1 MTHPLPHRRRA
12 WLLGVLV
19 PVLVTAAAWVVAARL
34 VPRLPEE
41 VAVHWGPSGV
51 PDRTGSVAELVV
63 PMAVISGL
71 SLLVMAAFSVL
82 TGRQAITR
90 RLTLG
95 LAVGMSAL
103 FAGMTLAS
111 VVVQVDVATAADA
124 GSPDGWLVVSIL
136 VALALG
142 TTAGALAGADPALP
156 ATGTV
161 AEGAPTADLPE
172 GHRAVWVRGVAGLG
186 TTVTWVVVA
195 AGVVAAVA
203 LWLLADTLL
212 PLVVAVPLLALVLT
226 MTTWQVQVDARGL
239 TARGTFGWP
248 RIHVPAGEVERAD
261 VTTVRPFAEFGGWG
275 LRTSVGGT
283 VGVVIRSGEAIAV
296 ERSGGRRIVVTVDDA
311 ASAAGLLNTY
321 AARARH
327 HTSARDATSD

>member
-1 MTHPLPHRRRA
+1 MTQPLPHRRRA
-12 WLLGVLV
+12 WVLGVLV
-19 PVLVTAAAWVVAARL
+19 PALITAASWLAVVRL
-34 VPRLPEE
+34 LPRLPDP

-51 PDRTGSVAELVV
+51 VDRTGTVAELVA

-95 LAVGMSAL
+95 LAVGLATL
-103 FAGMTLAS
+103 FAGMTLVS
-111 VVVQVDVATAADA
+111 VTSQVDAATAADA
-124 GSPDGWLVVSIL
+124 ASPDGWLAVSIL
-136 VALALG
+136 AAVALGAV
-142 TTAGALAGADPALP
+142 AGALAGSDPALP
-156 ATGTV
+156 ATGT
-161 AEGAPTADLPE
+161 AADGAPTADLPE

-195 AGVVAAVA
+195 AGTAASAA
-203 LWLLADTLL
+203 LWLLADTAL
-212 PLVVAVPLLALVLT
+212 PLVVTLPLLALLLT

-248 RIHVPAGEVERAD
+248 RVHVPAGEVERAD

-275 LRTSVGGT
+275 LRTSVGGK
-283 VGVVIRSGEAIAV
+283 VGVVIRTGEAIAV
-296 ERSGGRRIVVTVDDA
+296 ERSGGRHLVITVDDA
-311 ASAAGLLNTY
+311 ASGAALLNTY
-321 AARARH
+321 AARAR
-327 HTSARDATSD
+327 TAPARDATSD

>member
-1 MTHPLPHRRRA
+1 MTESLPHRRRV

-19 PVLVTAAAWVVAARL
+19 PALITAAAWLVVVRL
-34 VPRLPEE
+34 LPRLPDP

-51 PDRTGSVAELVV
+51 DRTGSVAELLV

-71 SLLVMAAFSVL
+71 SLIVMAAFSVL

-95 LAVGMSAL
+95 LAVGLATL

-111 VVVQVDVATAADA
+111 VAAQLDVASATAAS
-124 GSPDGWLVVSIL
+124 SPDGRLVVAIL
-136 VALALG
+136 AALALG
-142 TTAGALAGADPALP
+142 TAAGALAGTDPALP
-156 ATGTV
+156 ATGAV
-161 AEGAPTADLPE
+161 ADGAPTAALPE
-172 GHRAVWVRGVAGLG
+172 GQRAVWVRGVAGLG
-186 TTVTWVVVA
+186 ATVTWVVVA
-195 AGVVAAVA
+195 AGVVVSVA
-203 LWLLADTLL
+203 LWLLADTAL
-212 PLVVAVPLLALVLT
+212 PLVIALPLLVLVLT

-261 VTTVRPFAEFGGWG
+261 VTSVRPFAEFGGWG
-275 LRTSVGGT
+275 LRTSVGGK

-296 ERSGGRRIVVTVDDA
+296 ERSGGRHLVVTVDDA
-311 ASAAGLLNTY
+311 ASGAALLNTY
-321 AARARH
+321 AARARQQAP
-327 HTSARDATSD
+327 ARDTTTD